1 MNFFGFITQDWKI
14 NKGNTKG
21 RFVLLLFRTANF
33 CSKKKIYKYLG
44 IPYLAFYKVFV
55 EWMMTIEIPYNV
67 TIGRNFQLYHGQAL
81 VINSETVIGENCV
94 IRHCTTIGNKQ
105 IKGGFSKSPVIG
117 NYVDIGSNVCII
129 GEIIINDNVMIG
141 CGTVVTK
148 NISGNCVV
156 VGNPGVEK
164 TRIPERATVSE
175 VTVI

>member
-21 RFVLLLFRTANF
+21 QFVLLLFRTANF
-33 CSKKKIYKYLG
+33 CSKKKIYTYLG
-44 IPYLAFYKVFV
+44 LPYLAFYKLFV
-55 EWMMTIEIPYNV
+55 EWILTIEIPYNV
-67 TIGRNFQLYHGQAL
+67 TIGRNFSLYHGQAL
-81 VINSETVIGENCV
+81 VINKETVIGENCIV
-94 IRHCTTIGNKQ
+94 RQSTTIGNKQ
-105 IKGGFSKSPVIG
+105 TKSGHSKSPVIG

-129 GEIIINDNVMIG
+129 GDILINDNVMIG

-164 TRIPERATVSE
+164 IRIPERVAVSTGTE
-175 VTVI
+175 I